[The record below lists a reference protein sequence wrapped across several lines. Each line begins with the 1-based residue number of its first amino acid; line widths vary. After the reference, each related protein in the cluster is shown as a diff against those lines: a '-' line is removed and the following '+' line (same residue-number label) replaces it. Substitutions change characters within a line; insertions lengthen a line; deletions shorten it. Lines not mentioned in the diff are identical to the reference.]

1 MQKKNPYPG
10 LRPFTEDESIFFKG
24 RDLHIKQIIKQLEKK
39 KITIITG
46 ASGDGKSSLVYAGVI
61 PNARAGFF
69 HAEYNNWLICDFR
82 PERTPLSNLAKTLAK
97 NLKYTKDQVEHEL
110 SLGFSSI
117 IKLYKNSS
125 FYVDKTSEEWINANE
140 TERKKLKSKG
150 ANLFILADQFEEF
163 FTNPENYKNGI
174 PSEKAYITVNLLL
187 ETAGISI
194 VEDLAVFIVFTMRS
208 DFISQSVSFTS
219 LPEYIGYSQF
229 FIPRLQRKEFQ
240 QVIEEPAMLA
250 GGKVSK
256 RLTET
261 LINES
266 REGFDQLPIIQHTL
280 NQLWRMADNGNAE
293 IDLEHLVKLAGLD
306 TKYLTDKDKDEF
318 DNWISLQEDFKRGF
332 FKNADL
338 SNVLNTHA
346 NILYETALFYYT
358 ELIEWGDKN
367 ITEEEA
373 KLIIKTAFQSLT
385 KIDDGRAVR
394 NRASLREITDI
405 IDNENIP
412 YEKVC
417 GILNIFRLTNNNFL
431 RPFIEAENIETQYL
445 QADTVLDITHEALIR
460 NWELLVFWENEEKE
474 NFNDFNDFK
483 IQLKRWIN
491 NNKSIEFVLPL
502 GTLVHFENWYEKF
515 KPNKYWIA
523 KYDKSTDENENI
535 LDKAEILSENIKEY
549 LEVSRQTFIN
559 IEKTKRKRRTVLSI
573 IAIIVMLVLSGFTYW
588 AIQEKSFALEQQKI
602 AENKTKIANEQK
614 KIAEEQKNK
623 VLTAKEIAEQEKRKA
638 EEQKEIALLAR
649 QRAEQERK
657 NADFQRL
664 FAIEQKE
671 IAEKQT
677 KNAEKQTKKAEQQTK
692 IAEKQTI
699 IAKKQKEIAE
709 KASDST
715 KRLSYL
721 SLARSLALKA
731 QKPYENSQINLLLAL
746 QAYIFNE
753 KHGGFKRNP
762 DIYNALRYALSE
774 NNKKNIFSFKENIV
788 SFYVKRK
795 YLIIHTKNN
804 YLIKYDTD
812 KQDIVSKKRLFK
824 IKIPINS
831 SYFISEEYL
840 VIGFENRKQKL
851 YFINENE
858 DYKLEGHEG
867 LIRAADK
874 HPYKNEFAT
883 AGRDK
888 TIRIWNITNNKQ
900 TAKKVYTAKSR
911 INAIKYSAD
920 GKNIMAA
927 CNNGSIILW
936 NHETGIDKVLEKK
949 EGARAISIGKNDK
962 GNVIAVGYS
971 NGNVVLIY
979 PDKNYNSKKY
989 LLSNSGINAIDFNSK
1004 TSVLSVSK
1012 NNKKIDMNNVDNM
1025 SLNTIKISDH
1035 NTKIRQLVFANND
1048 RLYGLSENNSIHF
1061 WEKDNKTYSEMVK
1074 SMINDNFTKEQWKLY
1089 VGSDVEYEKTK

>member
-1 MQKKNPYPG
+1 VQKKKSPYPG

-24 RDLHIKQIIKQLEKK
+24 RDLHIKQIIKQLEEK

-82 PERTPLSNLAKTLAK
+82 PERTPLKNLTKTLAK
-97 NLKYTKDQVEHEL
+97 NLNFTEENVEHEL

-117 IKLYKNSS
+117 IKLYKKSS
-125 FYVDKTSEEWINANE
+125 FHVDKNSEEWINANE
-140 TERKKLKSKG
+140 TERRKLKSKG

-163 FTNPENYKNGI
+163 FTNPENYSNGI
-174 PSEKAYITVNLLL
+174 PSEKAYVTVNLLL

-194 VEDLAVFIVFTMRS
+194 VEDLPIFIVFTMRS
-208 DFISQSVSFTS
+208 DFISQSVSFTR

-250 GGKVSK
+250 GGKISK

-280 NQLWRMADNGNAE
+280 NQLWRMASNGNDE

-306 TKYLTDKDKDEF
+306 TKYLSDTDKEDF
-318 DNWISLQEDFKRGF
+318 DSWIELQEDFKQGF

-358 ELIEWGDKN
+358 EIIEWGDKD
-367 ITEEEA
+367 ITEEDS

-385 KIDDGRAVR
+385 KIDEGRAVR
-394 NRASLREITDI
+394 NRATLKEITNI
-405 IDNENIP
+405 IDRDDIP

-431 RPFIEAENIETQYL
+431 RPFIDPEDIETQYL
-445 QADTVLDITHEALIR
+445 KAETVLDITHEALIR
-460 NWELLVFWENEEKE
+460 NWGLLVFWENEEKE

-483 IQLKRWIN
+483 IQLQRWID
-491 NNKSIEFVLPL
+491 NNKSKEFVLPL
-502 GTLVHFENWYEKF
+502 GTLVHFENWHNKF

-523 KYDKSTDENENI
+523 KYEKDNEDNENY
-535 LDKAEILSENIKEY
+535 LKEAEILSEDIKEY
-549 LEVSRQTFIN
+549 LSVSRQTFTN
-559 IEKTKRKRRTVLSI
+559 IEKTKRRRRTVLSI

-588 AIQEKSFALEQQKI
+588 AMQEKAFALEQQKI
-602 AENKTKIANEQK
+602 AENKTKIAYE
-614 KIAEEQKNK
+614 
-623 VLTAKEIAEQEKRKA
+623 
-638 EEQKEIALLAR
+638 
-649 QRAEQERK
+649 
-657 NADFQRL
+657 
-664 FAIEQKE
+664 
-671 IAEKQT
+671 
-677 KNAEKQTKKAEQQTK
+677 QTK
-692 IAEKQTI
+692 IAEKEKNKSLT
-699 IAKKQKEIAE
+699 AKQIAE
-709 KASDST
+709 KERQKAEEQKQIALLAKQRAEQEKQNANFQRIFAEEQTVIAEKEKEKAEAEKTKANKQRKIAEKQKKKAEQASDRT
-715 KRLSYL
+715 NVLSYL
-721 SLARSLALKA
+721 TLARSLALKA
-731 QKPYENSQINLLLAL
+731 QNPYEDDQINLLLAM
-746 QAYIFNE
+746 QAYYFNL
-753 KHGGFKRNP
+753 KYGGFKRNP
-762 DIYNALRYALSE
+762 DIYNALRYALAA
-774 NNKKNIFSFKENIV
+774 NNKNNIFKFKEKIV
-788 SFYVKRK
+788 SFFVKRR
-795 YLIIHTKNN
+795 YLIIHTEKNE
-804 YLIKYDTD
+804 IIRYDTKIRD
-812 KQDIVSKKRLFK
+812 ELYKNRLFK

-831 SYFISEEYL
+831 SFFISENYL
-840 VIGFENRKQKL
+840 IIGFEDRKQKL
-851 YFINENE
+851 YFLDENKE
-858 DYKLEGHEG
+858 YKLEGHKG

-874 HPYKNEFAT
+874 HPSKNEFAT

-888 TIRIWNITNNKQ
+888 TIRTWDIKNNDQKS
-900 TAKKVYTAKSR
+900 KKVYTAKSR

-927 CNNGSIILW
+927 CNDGSIILW
-936 NHETGIDKVLEKK
+936 NPETGEDKLLEKK

-962 GNVIAVGYS
+962 GNVIAVGYN

-979 PDKNYNSKKY
+979 PKKNYNKKNY

-1012 NNKKIDMNNVDNM
+1012 NNKKIDMNNLENM
-1025 SLNTIKISDH
+1025 SLNTIKIFDH
-1035 NTKIRQLVFANND
+1035 EVKVRRLVFAKND
-1048 RLYGLSENNSIHF
+1048 RLYGLCEDNTIRF
-1061 WEKDNKTYSEMVK
+1061 WEKDNKTYAKKVK
-1074 SMINDNFTKEQWKLY
+1074 SILKRNFTKEEWKLY
-1089 VGSDVEYEKTK
+1089 VGSNVKYETTKK